1 MIFAY
6 AVAISLILNFV
17 DFCLPIPS
25 DINDEL
31 FSDDSCHPNKIQ
43 NNLNIFDAV
52 LKKLSHLKM
61 WEIAAITNKK

>member
-6 AVAISLILNFV
+6 AISLISNFV
-17 DFCLPIPS
+17 DFCLPIS
-25 DINDEL
+25 YDMNDEL